1 MPKLNKNKEIKSWH
15 EGYQEGYNEGFKKG
29 MEVARNSF
37 AYQGRSRSSILGS
50 RKYGLSED
58 IKKKFDEREV
68 SILGSRRYGKSILLH
83 SELEQMAKEELNKPI
98 IQDDC
103 VCDTG
108 DFSCDSSCDCSSN
121 CDCDSSCDCDCDCVD
136 NCSCD

>member
-1 MPKLNKNKEIKSWH
+1 MKSWKD
-15 EGYQEGYNEGFKKG
+15 GYDNGYKDGFKKG

-37 AYQGRSRSSILGS
+37 AYKGKSRSSILGS

-58 IKKKFDEREV
+58 IMKKAEEREV
-68 SILGSRRYGKSILLH
+68 SILGSRKYGKSAFLH
-83 SELEQMAKEELNKPI
+83 TEIENEVKEELNNSM

-108 DFSCDSSCDCSSN
+108 MFSCDM
-121 CDCDSSCDCDCDCVD
+121 SCDCDGD
-136 NCSCD
+136 CSCD